1 MKKLWK
7 ICNSLWNL
15 FYPRCCIVCGKP
27 LLQTEEHL
35 CLHCLNHLS
44 RTNLHQIPENEMEKN
59 LWGKMPIE
67 KASAFLHYSKG
78 GDVRRVLY
86 ELKYYGNK
94 ELGKMMGAC
103 MAREIQS
110 SGFFRGIEGIIPVP
124 LHPER
129 ERQRGY
135 NQSEWIARGISE
147 VTGIPVWEQIIVR
160 SHFVSSQTHK
170 SNLGRWESMQG
181 QFRCL
186 NKNKLI
192 GKHILLVDD
201 VMTTGA
207 TLVAVADSVQGVV
220 DIKFSVLTLALAGQD

>member
-1 MKKLWK
+1 
-7 ICNSLWNL
+7 
-15 FYPRCCIVCGKP
+15 
-27 LLQTEEHL
+27 
-35 CLHCLNHLS
+35 
-44 RTNLHQIPENEMEKN
+44 MEKN

-110 SGFFRGIEGIIPVP
+110 SGFFRGIDGIIPVP

-207 TLVAVADSVQGVV
+207 TLVAVADSVQGVD